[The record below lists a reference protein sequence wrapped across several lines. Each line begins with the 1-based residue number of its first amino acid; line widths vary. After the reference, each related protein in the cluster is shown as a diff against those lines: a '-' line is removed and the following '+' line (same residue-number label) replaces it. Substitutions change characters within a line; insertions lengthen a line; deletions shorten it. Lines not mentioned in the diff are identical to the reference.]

1 MAELGITHAFNYC
14 TLLPLTDTHMGVHTY
29 MHTHTHTHTHT
40 QGSRLCARRFTL
52 GIAPDDWIKGD
63 FFFFFFSAYLD
74 FVQ

>member
-40 QGSRLCARRFTL
+40 RIQAVCQEVYIGYSSR
-52 GIAPDDWIKGD
+52 
-63 FFFFFFSAYLD
+63 
-74 FVQ
+74 